1 MFALRRPV
9 FTTRFFSSAVKS
21 MEKHGVV
28 PDVIDVAPEQV
39 AEVTYP
45 SGVKVDLGNVLTPT
59 QVKDVPSIKWEAD
72 KSSFYTVCM
81 TDPDAPSRKEPKFRE
96 WHHWL
101 VGNVP
106 GGDVEKG
113 EVLSEYVGSGP
124 PPNTGLHRYVFLVY
138 KQNGKLNFD
147 EKRLTNRSGDNRG
160 CFSIRKF
167 ASKYNLGQPVAGNV
181 YQAEYDDYVPILYK
195 QLEG

>member
-1 MFALRRPV
+1 
-9 FTTRFFSSAVKS
+9 